1 MSQKVTESW
10 NNKRDLYRDQYL
22 TAMAKGEQ
30 KPSKLIKMFWR
41 HPELPEFWQ
50 NSGSIYD
57 LLKVRIS

>member
-1 MSQKVTESW
+1 MSTIATAKK
-10 NNKRDLYRDQYL
+10 KRDSAISRLSF
-22 TAMAKGEQ
+22 
-30 KPSKLIKMFWR
+30 PKLIKMFWR